1 MEEKNVAL
9 GGINVAEKKS
19 TLIKWILFIIS
30 LLFFITTIVFL
41 SLYIHE
47 RNKDKENKD
56 LYNNIQITEEWDKV
70 FEKSDKVNQKKVT
83 FHNRFNIILVGDL
96 YEPINRGN
104 GKLPAIAVCGPFGAV
119 KEQSSG
125 LYAMNMAER
134 GFIALAFDPSFTGE
148 SGGLPRYLNSPD
160 INTDDFSAAVDYL
173 SLQENIDP
181 QKISIIGICGF
192 GGYSLNAA
200 AIDPRIKV
208 TIVST
213 MYDMSRVVANGYND
227 ATTSAERYEKRKS
240 LGEQRLKDYK
250 NGYYETEGGNPD
262 ERPDGPLFFQQYWD
276 YYKTERGY
284 HKRSLNS
291 NKGWL
296 TTASLSLLNTKLL
309 SFTDEI
315 QNAVLMIHGENAHSF
330 YMGNDAFS
338 KLTGTNKEFKSIP
351 GAYHCDLYDNLE
363 VIPFDYIT
371 QFINQHL

>member
-1 MEEKNVAL
+1 
-9 GGINVAEKKS
+9 
-19 TLIKWILFIIS
+19 
-30 LLFFITTIVFL
+30 
-41 SLYIHE
+41 
-47 RNKDKENKD
+47 
-56 LYNNIQITEEWDKV
+56 
-70 FEKSDKVNQKKVT
+70 
-83 FHNRFNIILVGDL
+83 
-96 YEPINRGN
+96 
-104 GKLPAIAVCGPFGAV
+104 
-119 KEQSSG
+119 
-125 LYAMNMAER
+125 
-134 GFIALAFDPSFTGE
+134 
-148 SGGLPRYLNSPD
+148 
-160 INTDDFSAAVDYL
+160 
-173 SLQENIDP
+173 
-181 QKISIIGICGF
+181 
-192 GGYSLNAA
+192 
-200 AIDPRIKV
+200 
-208 TIVST
+208 

-250 NGYYETEGGNPD
+250 NGYYETQGGNPD
-262 ERPDGPLFFQQYWD
+262 ERPDGPLFLQQYWD